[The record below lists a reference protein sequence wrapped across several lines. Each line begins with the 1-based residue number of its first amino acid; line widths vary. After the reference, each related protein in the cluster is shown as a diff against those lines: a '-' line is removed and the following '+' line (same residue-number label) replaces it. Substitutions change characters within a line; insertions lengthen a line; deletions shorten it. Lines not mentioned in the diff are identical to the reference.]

1 MPETMSAAPAK
12 SERPSAS
19 SSTTAPMTTAA
30 SGTTKIKEATRLA
43 SPART
48 RPKKSIHASPVPT
61 NAEYRTLEK
70 SGPDHETADEGSIKS
85 PSAVSTAPPTRNG
98 RAIAQSVEM
107 RASYFLNAT
116 VPSAQES
123 AEATPETTPTGV
135 TSPAASSRPPE
146 LTATM
151 PAKPSSRPATLVA
164 VNGSPS
170 TDHASTPTRMGWR

>member
-1 MPETMSAAPAK
+1 MPETMRAEPARR
-12 SERPSAS
+12 ERPSAS

-48 RPKKSIHASPVPT
+48 RPKKSIHARPVPT
-61 NAEYRTLEK
+61 SAEYRTVEN
-70 SGPDHETADEGSIKS
+70 SGPDHETSDTGSMKS

-107 RASYFLNAT
+107 RASYFLNPT

-123 AEATPETTPTGV
+123 AEATPETTPTRV

-151 PAKPSSRPATLVA
+151 PAQPSRRPTTLVA
-164 VNGSPS
+164 VRGSSS
-170 TDHASTPTRMGWR
+170 TDG